1 MRYPVSFSGKERT
14 VELSGEAFFEVATDS
29 LRPFSVKTD
38 GLVVKA
44 YGTSFNINT
53 HKPGHVYTALV
64 EGCVGVIIESSGQE
78 YEMTPSQLADFN
90 PTSNQLE
97 IWTTDLSP
105 YISWVEGRFLFI
117 NETLEQ
123 IMNTLSL
130 WYDFEVLF
138 EQEELR
144 QLHFSGSMKRYEQI
158 DRTLDAISYTVNVS
172 MNWRGKTLIIRK
184 K

>member
-1 MRYPVSFSGKERT
+1 
-14 VELSGEAFFEVATDS
+14 
-29 LRPFSVKTD
+29 
-38 GLVVKA
+38 
-44 YGTSFNINT
+44 
-53 HKPGHVYTALV
+53 
-64 EGCVGVIIESSGQE
+64 
-78 YEMTPSQLADFN
+78 MTPSQLADFN
-90 PTSNQLE
+90 PTTNQLE

-117 NETLEQ
+117 NKTLEQ